1 MQDNIN
7 NIKTFKQ
14 EANIDNYDELCSW
27 IEKTRAEW
35 NISKE
40 LANKM
45 DICVEE
51 IFANI
56 LHYAYPD
63 KNGIFEVELK
73 KLDENIIMEFQDEGV
88 VFNPLDKPDPNLHLP
103 PDKKALG
110 GLGIYLTKKMSD
122 DVAYKRENNKNIL
135 TIIFKA

>member
-40 LANKM
+40 LANKI

-51 IFANI
+51 VFANI
-56 LHYAYPD
+56 LHYAYSD
-63 KNGIFEVELK
+63 KVGMFEVEFK
-73 KLDENIIMEFQDEGV
+73 KTEDNIILEFQDEGV

-103 PDKKALG
+103 PEKKALG

-135 TIIFKA
+135 TIMFKA

>member
-40 LANKM
+40 LANKI

-51 IFANI
+51 VFANS
-56 LHYAYPD
+56 
-63 KNGIFEVELK
+63 EVNFIEVIVIVPSSRLVSV
-73 KLDENIIMEFQDEGV
+73 KLI
-88 VFNPLDKPDPNLHLP
+88 
-103 PDKKALG
+103 
-110 GLGIYLTKKMSD
+110 
-122 DVAYKRENNKNIL
+122 
-135 TIIFKA
+135 

>member
-40 LANKM
+40 LANKI

-51 IFANI
+51 VFANI
-56 LHYAYPD
+56 LHYAYPQ
-63 KNGIFEVELK
+63 KVGMFEVELNK
-73 KLDENIIMEFQDEGV
+73 VDENIIIEFRDEGV

-103 PDKKALG
+103 PEKKALG

-135 TIIFKA
+135 TIMFKA

>member
-51 IFANI
+51 VFANI
-56 LHYAYPD
+56 LHYAYSD
-63 KNGIFEVELK
+63 KVGMFEVELK
-73 KLDENIIMEFQDEGV
+73 KTEDNIILEFQDEGV

-103 PDKKALG
+103 PEKKALG
-110 GLGIYLTKKMSD
+110 GLGIFLTKKMAHD
-122 DVAYKRENNKNIL
+122 ILYKRENNKNVL
-135 TIIFKA
+135 TLIFNV

>member
-40 LANKM
+40 LANKI

-51 IFANI
+51 VFANI
-56 LHYAYPD
+56 LHYAYSD
-63 KNGIFEVELK
+63 KVGMFEVELK

-103 PDKKALG
+103 PEKKALG
-110 GLGIYLTKKMSD
+110 GLGIYLTKKMSN
-122 DVAYKRENNKNIL
+122 DVVYKRENNKNIL
-135 TIIFKA
+135 TIILKA

>member
-40 LANKM
+40 LANKI

-51 IFANI
+51 VFANI
-56 LHYAYPD
+56 LHYAYSD
-63 KNGIFEVELK
+63 KVGMFEVELK
-73 KLDENIIMEFQDEGV
+73 KTEDNIILEFQDEGV

-122 DVAYKRENNKNIL
+122 NVVYKRENNKNIL
-135 TIIFKA
+135 TIMFKA

>member
-1 MQDNIN
+1 MQENIDNIK
-7 NIKTFKQ
+7 IFRR
-14 EANIDNYDELCSW
+14 EAKIENYDELCSW
-27 IEKTRAEW
+27 IENARAKW

-40 LANKM
+40 LSNKM

-73 KLDENIIMEFQDEGV
+73 KLDKNIIMEFQDEGV

-103 PDKKALG
+103 PEKKALG

-135 TIIFKA
+135 TIMFKA

>member
-14 EANIDNYDELCSW
+14 EANIDNYDKLCSW

-40 LANKM
+40 LANKI

-51 IFANI
+51 VFANI
-56 LHYAYPD
+56 LHYAYSD
-63 KNGIFEVELK
+63 KVGMFEVELK
-73 KLDENIIMEFQDEGV
+73 KTEDNIILEFQDEGV

-103 PDKKALG
+103 PEKKALG

-122 DVAYKRENNKNIL
+122 DVVYKRENNKNIL
-135 TIIFKA
+135 TIMFKA

>member
-135 TIIFKA
+135 TIIFNT

>member
-40 LANKM
+40 LANKI

-51 IFANI
+51 VFANI
-56 LHYAYPD
+56 LHYAYSD
-63 KNGIFEVELK
+63 KVGMFEVEFK
-73 KLDENIIMEFQDEGV
+73 KTEDNIILEFQDEGV

-103 PDKKALG
+103 PEKKALG

-135 TIIFKA
+135 TIIFNT

>member
-1 MQDNIN
+1 MQENIDNIK
-7 NIKTFKQ
+7 IFRR

-27 IEKTRAEW
+27 IENARAKW

-40 LANKM
+40 LSNKM

-56 LHYAYPD
+56 LHYAYSD
-63 KNGIFEVELK
+63 KVGMFEVELK
-73 KLDENIIMEFQDEGV
+73 KTEANIILEFQDEGV

-122 DVAYKRENNKNIL
+122 DVVYKRENNKNIL
-135 TIIFKA
+135 TIIFNA

>member
-103 PDKKALG
+103 PEKKALG
-110 GLGIYLTKKMSD
+110 GLGIYLTKQMSD
-122 DVAYKRENNKNIL
+122 SIVYKRENNKNVL
-135 TIIFKA
+135 TLTFKI

>member
-40 LANKM
+40 LANKI

-56 LHYAYPD
+56 LHYAYSD
-63 KNGIFEVELK
+63 KVGVFEVEFK
-73 KLDENIIMEFQDEGV
+73 KTEDNIILEFQDEGV

-103 PDKKALG
+103 PEKKALG
-110 GLGIYLTKKMSD
+110 GLGIYLTKKMSN
-122 DVAYKRENNKNIL
+122 DVVYKRENNKNIL
-135 TIIFKA
+135 TIMFKA

>member
-40 LANKM
+40 LANKI
-45 DICVEE
+45 DICVE
-51 IFANI
+51 
-56 LHYAYPD
+56 
-63 KNGIFEVELK
+63 
-73 KLDENIIMEFQDEGV
+73 
-88 VFNPLDKPDPNLHLP
+88 
-103 PDKKALG
+103 
-110 GLGIYLTKKMSD
+110 
-122 DVAYKRENNKNIL
+122 
-135 TIIFKA
+135 